1 MIGPFVI
8 ICFAGMKAGDSTLNS
23 LTALQ
28 ILKTMSRV
36 DPHATMS
43 PRDLRGIVLEDYVKF
58 MTTPGSH
65 GDTYAESFHRA
76 FFKDWVLE
84 KEPPKTAEDLLT
96 WAEKR

>member
-1 MIGPFVI
+1 
-8 ICFAGMKAGDSTLNS
+8 
-23 LTALQ
+23 
-28 ILKTMSRV
+28 
-36 DPHATMS
+36 
-43 PRDLRGIVLEDYVKF
+43 